1 MTARNSILLIIK
13 QQPGI
18 EYNSLLNK
26 IAGSYGSIESARA
39 ALSRSIRYLTALG
52 LVARKGNKLF
62 ATGKGMAL
70 LSNEMQNKLLLK
82 LNDLM
87 GKKDVSARFETVV
100 ELLQTLIERSKQDK
114 DLLLAAKGS
123 VDFYISDLAFL
134 EKDVEKRVH
143 RMQYLHRIFEQQVAS
158 LKDLGFFDFHDL
170 VWDSESKKTIK
181 LIAKKAK
188 VKVFTVEC
196 FDEEFRKKAAEHFSA
211 KGRQNDLFLE
221 AKQLG
226 PFLNFVENISK
237 TVNNSKIADNSKTEK
252 NTVNLFL
259 GGIKIKIDFPRIF
272 ITAPYKQL
280 TELLGEK
287 DKK

>member
-1 MTARNSILLIIK
+1 MAARNSILLIIK

-39 ALSRSIRYLTALG
+39 ALSRSIRYLSALG
-52 LVARKGNKLF
+52 FVARKGNKLF

-70 LSNEMQNKLLLK
+70 LSNEMQNRLLLK
-82 LNDLM
+82 LNDLI
-87 GKKDVSARFETVV
+87 GKKDASIHFENVV

-123 VDFYISDLAFL
+123 VDFYISDLSFL
-134 EKDVEKRVH
+134 EKDVEKRIH
-143 RMQYLHRIFEQQVAS
+143 RMQYLHRIFEQQVTA
-158 LKDLGFFDFHDL
+158 LKDLGFFDFQDL
-170 VWDSESKKTIK
+170 IWNSDSKKTLK
-181 LIAKKAK
+181 LIAKKAN

-196 FDEEFRKKAAEHFSA
+196 FDEEFRKKASEHFSA

-221 AKQLG
+221 IKQLG
-226 PFLNFVENISK
+226 SFLNFVEN
-237 TVNNSKIADNSKTEK
+237 NPKIEK
-252 NTVNLFL
+252 NTINLFL

-272 ITAPYKQL
+272 ITAPYNQL
-280 TELLGEK
+280 QKLLGEK
-287 DKK
+287 EK

>member
-1 MTARNSILLIIK
+1 MNARNSILLIIK

-26 IAGSYGSIESARA
+26 IVGSYGSIESARA

-87 GKKDVSARFETVV
+87 EKKDVSARFENVV

-143 RMQYLHRIFEQQVAS
+143 RMQYLHRIFEQQVTA
-158 LKDLGFFDFHDL
+158 LKELGFFDFKDL
-170 VWDSESKKTIK
+170 VWDSDSKKTIK

-188 VKVFTVEC
+188 VNVFTVEC

-226 PFLNFVENISK
+226 PFLNFVENNSK
-237 TVNNSKIADNSKTEK
+237 LKNNLKIENNSKIEK
-252 NTVNLFL
+252 NAVNLFL

-272 ITAPYKQL
+272 VTAPYKQL
-280 TELLGEK
+280 QGLLKKK

>member
-26 IAGSYGSIESARA
+26 IVGSYGSIESARA
-39 ALSRSIRYLTALG
+39 ALSRSIRYLSALG
-52 LVARKGNKLF
+52 LVARRGNKLF

-82 LNDLM
+82 LNDLI
-87 GKKDVSARFETVV
+87 GKKDASIRFETVV

-123 VDFYISDLAFL
+123 VDFYISNLAFL
-134 EKDVEKRVH
+134 EKDVEKRIH
-143 RMQYLHRIFEQQVAS
+143 RMQYLHKIFKQQVSS
-158 LKDLGFFDFHDL
+158 LKELGFSDFREL
-170 VWDSESKKTIK
+170 VWNPASKKTLK
-181 LIAKKAK
+181 AIAKKSKARA
-188 VKVFTVEC
+188 FTVEC
-196 FDEEFRKKAAEHFSA
+196 LDNGFRKKAAEHFSA

-221 AKQLG
+221 AKQFG
-226 PFLNFVENISK
+226 SFLNFVEN
-237 TVNNSKIADNSKTEK
+237 NSKIER

-259 GGIKIKIDFPRIF
+259 GGIKIKIDFPHIF
-272 ITAPYKQL
+272 VTAPCKQL
-280 TELLGEK
+280 QELLEEK
-287 DKK
+287 

>member
-13 QQPGI
+13 QLPGI

-39 ALSRSIRYLTALG
+39 ALSRSIRYLSALG
-52 LVARKGNKLF
+52 LIARRDNKLF
-62 ATGKGMAL
+62 ATGKGRAL

-82 LNDLM
+82 LNELM
-87 GKKDVSARFETVV
+87 GKKDASVRFENVV

-123 VDFYISDLAFL
+123 VDFYISDLALL
-134 EKDVEKRVH
+134 EKDVEKRIH
-143 RMQYLHRIFEQQVAS
+143 SMQYLHRIFEQQVSA
-158 LKDLGFFDFHDL
+158 LKELGFSDFREL
-170 VWDSESKKTIK
+170 VWDSKAKKAIK
-181 LIAKKAK
+181 SIAKKSKA
-188 VKVFTVEC
+188 KVFTVEC
-196 FDEEFRKKAAEHFSA
+196 LDEEFRKKAAVHFSA

-226 PFLNFVENISK
+226 PFLNFVEN
-237 TVNNSKIADNSKTEK
+237 NSKTER

-259 GGIKIKIDFPRIF
+259 GGIKIKIDFPHIF
-272 ITAPYKQL
+272 VTAPCRQL
-280 TELLGEK
+280 QELLEK
-287 DKK
+287 KENASVV

>member
-39 ALSRSIRYLTALG
+39 ALSRSIRYLSALG
-52 LVARKGNKLF
+52 FVARKGNKLF

-70 LSNEMQNKLLLK
+70 LSNEMQNRLLLK
-82 LNDLM
+82 LNDLI
-87 GKKDVSARFETVV
+87 GKKDVSVHFENVV

-134 EKDVEKRVH
+134 EKDVKKRIH
-143 RMQYLHRIFEQQVAS
+143 RTQYLHRIFEQQVTA
-158 LKDLGFFDFHDL
+158 LKELGFFDFQDL
-170 VWDSESKKTIK
+170 VWNSESKKILK

-221 AKQLG
+221 TKQLG
-226 PFLNFVENISK
+226 LFLNFVEN
-237 TVNNSKIADNSKTEK
+237 NPKIER
-252 NTVNLFL
+252 NTINLFL

-272 ITAPYKQL
+272 ITAPYNQL
-280 TELLGEK
+280 QELLGKKEK
-287 DKK
+287 